1 MSAASHRI
9 SRLEPYLDR
18 AEPAPTLLK
27 MLVGV
32 QLAGFREDAGLSQD
46 QAARALGFSAA
57 KLSRIESGKGRRP
70 PSETDVRALLEH
82 YDTDPYEASVL
93 LKLLQR
99 AGEPGWWQRYD
110 KRLMPEWF
118 DRLVG
123 LQEAAATIRTF
134 EIQYVPG
141 LLQTEA
147 YTDAVVRRGLPNAPA
162 SEVGRRV
169 ELRKR
174 RAQLLDRKDA
184 PQLWAI
190 IDESV
195 LLRVLGSREVM
206 REQLAHRRDGEA
218 APCDAADRAAGRDE
232 RVGARDPR
240 HLPAF
245 RWHQP
250 AGRGL
255 PGAHQERQL
264 PGGPGRDRRVRRAL
278 VRATGPA
285 GVSADAPVRRTRST
299 RRSADAAP
307 PRCPGAR
314 WRPPRAPAPGC
325 PCRRR
330 VPRRPWAPAPGPSG
344 PASPGP

>member
-18 AEPAPTLLK
+18 PEPAPTLLK

-46 QAARALGFSAA
+46 QAARSVGFSGA

-70 PSETDVRALLEH
+70 PTETDVRALLEL
-82 YDTDPYEASVL
+82 YGTDDYEASVL

-141 LLQTEA
+141 LLQTA
-147 YTDAVVRRGLPNAPA
+147 DYTRAVVERGLPNAPA
-162 SEVGRRV
+162 SEVQRRV
-169 ELRKR
+169 ELRMR
-174 RAQLLDRKDA
+174 RAQLLLREDA
-184 PQLWAI
+184 PQLWAV

-195 LLRVLGSREVM
+195 LLRVLGDRTVM
-206 REQLAHRRDGEA
+206 RDQLDHLARMAERTNVTLQIVPLNVTNA
-218 APCDAADRAAGRDE
+218 SAPAIPVTYLRFGGLDLPDVVYLEHIRSANFLEDRDE
-232 RVGARDPR
+232 TEEYRIVLDRLADEALTPR
-240 HLPAF
+240 ESVEML
-245 RWHQP
+245 
-250 AGRGL
+250 
-255 PGAHQERQL
+255 
-264 PGGPGRDRRVRRAL
+264 
-278 VRATGPA
+278 
-285 GVSADAPVRRTRST
+285 RRTDRKS
-299 RRSADAAP
+299 
-307 PRCPGAR
+307 
-314 WRPPRAPAPGC
+314 
-325 PCRRR
+325 
-330 VPRRPWAPAPGPSG
+330 VV
-344 PASPGP
+344 

>member
-18 AEPAPTLLK
+18 PEPAPTLLK

-32 QLAGFREDAGLSQD
+32 QLAGFREDAGLAQD
-46 QAARALGFSAA
+46 QAARAVGFSAA

-70 PSETDVRALLEH
+70 PTENDVRALLQL
-82 YDTDPYEASVL
+82 YGTDDYEASVL

-141 LLQTEA
+141 LLQTPA
-147 YTDAVVRRGLPNAPA
+147 YTKAVVERGLPNAPA
-162 SEVGRRV
+162 AEVERRV
-169 ELRKR
+169 ELRRR
-174 RAQLLDRKDA
+174 RARLLTRDEA

-195 LLRVLGSREVM
+195 LLRVLGNPEIM
-206 REQLAHRRDGEA
+206 REQLEHLVEMAERPNVTVQVVPLSVTNA
-218 APCDAADRAAGRDE
+218 SAPAIPVTYLRFGGLDLPDVVYLEHIKSANFLEDRDE
-232 RVGARDPR
+232 TEEYRIALDRLADEALKPR
-240 HLPAF
+240 ESMEL
-245 RWHQP
+245 
-250 AGRGL
+250 L
-255 PGAHQERQL
+255 RQTMEQ
-264 PGGPGRDRRVRRAL
+264 RYR
-278 VRATGPA
+278 
-285 GVSADAPVRRTRST
+285 
-299 RRSADAAP
+299 
-307 PRCPGAR
+307 
-314 WRPPRAPAPGC
+314 
-325 PCRRR
+325 
-330 VPRRPWAPAPGPSG
+330 
-344 PASPGP
+344 

>member
-18 AEPAPTLLK
+18 SEPAPTLLK

-32 QLAGFREDAGLSQD
+32 QLAGFREDARLAQD
-46 QAARALGFSAA
+46 QAARAVGFSAA

-70 PSETDVRALLEH
+70 PTENDVRALLEL
-82 YDTDPYEASVL
+82 YGTDDYEASVL

-141 LLQTEA
+141 LLQTPA
-147 YTDAVVRRGLPNAPA
+147 YTRAVVERGLPNAPA
-162 SEVGRRV
+162 GEVERRV
-169 ELRKR
+169 ELRR
-174 RAQLLDRKDA
+174 HRARLLSRDDA

-195 LLRVLGSREVM
+195 LLRVLGSTEVM
-206 REQLAHRRDGEA
+206 REQLAHLVEMAQRSNVTLQIVPLSVTNA
-218 APCDAADRAAGRDE
+218 SAPAIPITYLRFGGLDLPDVVYLEHIKSANFLEDRDE
-232 RVGARDPR
+232 TEEYRIALDRLADEALKPRDS
-240 HLPAF
+240 LE
-245 RWHQP
+245 
-250 AGRGL
+250 L
-255 PGAHQERQL
+255 LRQTMEQRY
-264 PGGPGRDRRVRRAL
+264 P
-278 VRATGPA
+278 
-285 GVSADAPVRRTRST
+285 
-299 RRSADAAP
+299 
-307 PRCPGAR
+307 
-314 WRPPRAPAPGC
+314 
-325 PCRRR
+325 
-330 VPRRPWAPAPGPSG
+330 
-344 PASPGP
+344 

>member
-1 MSAASHRI
+1 MSAAASPRI

-32 QLAGFREDAGLSQD
+32 QLAGFREDAGLSQE

-70 PSETDVRALLEH
+70 PTEKDVRALLER
-82 YDTDPYEASVL
+82 YGTDAYEASVL

-141 LLQTEA
+141 LLQTAA
-147 YTDAVVRRGLPNAPA
+147 YTRAVVERGLPNAPE
-162 SEVGRRV
+162 SEVRRRV
-169 ELRKR
+169 ELRMR
-174 RAQLLDRKDA
+174 RAELLHRADA

-195 LLRVLGSREVM
+195 LLRVLGGRDVM
-206 REQLAHRRDGEA
+206 REQLGHLVEMAQKPHVTLQIVPLDVTNAARVTRPAARDGTAALLGEVAPRGTRA
-218 APCDAADRAAGRDE
+218 APPPGH
-232 RVGARDPR
+232 GAP
-240 HLPAF
+240 
-245 RWHQP
+245 
-250 AGRGL
+250 
-255 PGAHQERQL
+255 
-264 PGGPGRDRRVRRAL
+264 RRARKDWAAPTARPSVHL
-278 VRATGPA
+278 VPSVCG
-285 GVSADAPVRRTRST
+285 PVRRTRST
-299 RRSADAAP
+299 RR
-307 PRCPGAR
+307 
-314 WRPPRAPAPGC
+314 
-325 PCRRR
+325 
-330 VPRRPWAPAPGPSG
+330 
-344 PASPGP
+344 

>member
-57 KLSRIESGKGRRP
+57 KLSRIESGKSRRP
-70 PSETDVRALLEH
+70 PTETDVRALLEK
-82 YDTDPYEASVL
+82 YGTDPYEASVL

-123 LQEAAATIRTF
+123 LQEAASTIRTF

-141 LLQTEA
+141 LLQTPA
-147 YTDAVVRRGLPNAPA
+147 YTRAVVERGLPNAPA
-162 SEVGRRV
+162 AEVGRRV

-174 RAQLLDRKDA
+174 RTELLDREDA

-195 LLRVLGSREVM
+195 LLRVLGSQEIM
-206 REQLAHRRDGEA
+206 REQLAHLVDMARRPRVTLQVVPLDVTNA
-218 APCDAADRAAGRDE
+218 SAPAIPVTYLRFGGADLPDVVYLEHIRSANFLEDRDE
-232 RVGARDPR
+232 TEEYRVALDRLADEALTPR
-240 HLPAF
+240 ETLDRLHRTMA
-245 RWHQP
+245 
-250 AGRGL
+250 
-255 PGAHQERQL
+255 ERYGEQ
-264 PGGPGRDRRVRRAL
+264 
-278 VRATGPA
+278 
-285 GVSADAPVRRTRST
+285 
-299 RRSADAAP
+299 
-307 PRCPGAR
+307 
-314 WRPPRAPAPGC
+314 
-325 PCRRR
+325 
-330 VPRRPWAPAPGPSG
+330 
-344 PASPGP
+344 

>member
-18 AEPAPTLLK
+18 PEPAPTLLK

-46 QAARALGFSAA
+46 QAARSVGFSGA

-70 PSETDVRALLEH
+70 PTETDVRALLEL
-82 YDTDPYEASVL
+82 YGTDDYEASVL

-141 LLQTEA
+141 LLQTA
-147 YTDAVVRRGLPNAPA
+147 DYTRAVVERGLPNAPA
-162 SEVGRRV
+162 GEVQRRV
-169 ELRKR
+169 ELRMR
-174 RAQLLDRKDA
+174 RAQLLLREDA
-184 PQLWAI
+184 PQLWAV

-195 LLRVLGSREVM
+195 LLRVLGDRTVM
-206 REQLAHRRDGEA
+206 RDQLDHLAKMAQRPNVTLQIVPLNVTNA
-218 APCDAADRAAGRDE
+218 SAPAIPVTYLRFGGPDLPDVVYLEHIRSANFLEDRDE
-232 RVGARDPR
+232 TEEYRIVLDRLADEALTPR
-240 HLPAF
+240 ESVEML
-245 RWHQP
+245 
-250 AGRGL
+250 
-255 PGAHQERQL
+255 
-264 PGGPGRDRRVRRAL
+264 
-278 VRATGPA
+278 
-285 GVSADAPVRRTRST
+285 
-299 RRSADAAP
+299 
-307 PRCPGAR
+307 
-314 WRPPRAPAPGC
+314 
-325 PCRRR
+325 RRR
-330 VPRRPWAPAPGPSG
+330 MDERYALS
-344 PASPGP
+344 S